1 MYQDDDPL
9 SYALKST
16 HCGWNHGVLAS
27 VEFVRPSPKPR
38 KAISLI
44 GRPLNAQRVAH
55 DRQPLRPGDQQALM
69 FHFAFHLAFHF
80 GRENRKMKHPFP
92 KTQFAQW
99 FSRSTVV
106 FHLPFHL
113 VFHSA
118 RKTERNTQA
127 RIATASLSLPVL
139 TLLRLATAF
148 RPWLDHQQTG
158 EPVHGLLVLERGI
171 RSLPLTVLTRHEL
184 IGRIIGLGR
193 GPISLYMLQA
203 GIVGLPNVG
212 KSTLFNALTAQEAA
226 LAANYPFATIEPN
239 VGVVAVPDGRLG
251 VLKDLNKAQKI
262 VPATVEFVDIAGLV
276 RGASKGEGLGNQ
288 FLANIRETHAVIQV
302 VRCFED
308 ENIIHVEGS
317 VDPIRDIETIQ
328 IELALADLASIEKRK
343 DKAGRSAKSG
353 DKDAKR
359 ELEIIE
365 KIQPVLEE
373 GRPIRAAALTD
384 DEREIVR
391 KWFLLTSKP
400 TIYAANVDEGSL
412 ADPDSNPHVL
422 AVKKHAAAENSDV
435 VVICAKLEAELV
447 ALEDAER
454 AEYLKD
460 LGLESSG
467 VDKMIKAAYHMLGLM
482 SFLTAGE
489 KEVRAWTIPIGT
501 KAPQA
506 AGEIHTDIERGFIRA
521 EIIGYDDLVACG
533 SRKAASEKGLARL
546 EGKEYVMQDGDVVDF
561 RFNV

>member
-1 MYQDDDPL
+1 
-9 SYALKST
+9 
-16 HCGWNHGVLAS
+16 
-27 VEFVRPSPKPR
+27 
-38 KAISLI
+38 
-44 GRPLNAQRVAH
+44 
-55 DRQPLRPGDQQALM
+55 
-69 FHFAFHLAFHF
+69 
-80 GRENRKMKHPFP
+80 
-92 KTQFAQW
+92 
-99 FSRSTVV
+99 
-106 FHLPFHL
+106 
-113 VFHSA
+113 
-118 RKTERNTQA
+118 
-127 RIATASLSLPVL
+127 
-139 TLLRLATAF
+139 
-148 RPWLDHQQTG
+148 
-158 EPVHGLLVLERGI
+158 
-171 RSLPLTVLTRHEL
+171 
-184 IGRIIGLGR
+184 
-193 GPISLYMLQA
+193 MLQA

-239 VGVVAVPDGRLG
+239 IGVVAVPDERLA
-251 VLKDLNKAQKI
+251 VLEKLNKAQKV

-328 IELALADLASIEKRK
+328 IELALADLASVEKRRE
-343 DKAGRSAKSG
+343 KAARAAKSSG
-353 DKDAKR
+353 DKEAKR

-365 KIQPVLEE
+365 KIMPVLEE
-373 GRPIRAAALTD
+373 GRPVRSASLTD
-384 DEREIVR
+384 DDRETVK

-400 TIYAANVDEGSL
+400 TIYAANVDEATL
-412 ADPDSNPHVL
+412 ADPASNPHVQK
-422 AVKKHAAAENSDV
+422 VMEHAASENADV
-435 VVICAKLEAELV
+435 VSICAKLEAELV
-447 ALEDAER
+447 ALDEAER
-454 AEYLKD
+454 TEYLKD

-489 KEVRAWTIPIGT
+489 KEVRAWTIPVGT
-501 KAPQA
+501 KAPAA

-521 EIIGYDDLVACG
+521 EIIGYDDLVAYG

-546 EGKEYVMQDGDVVDF
+546 EGKEYIMQDGDVVDF